1 MILGENFTGILL
13 DPANILFRQLH
24 ACTAHYLLDTA
35 PLAGEGRKAAPESD
49 GARFV
54 CRRAVPFR
62 AIRYRLPEF
71 IDFADPHWFRKP
83 APYAHY
89 IIEGSA
95 DGRTWALLADQSHGP

>member
-1 MILGENFTGILL
+1 
-13 DPANILFRQLH
+13 
-24 ACTAHYLLDTA
+24 
-35 PLAGEGRKAAPESD
+35 
-49 GARFV
+49 
-54 CRRAVPFR
+54 VPFR